1 VGGAIPGKYVPAVDR
16 GVQEAAARGVLAG
29 FPVVDFEAEC
39 FDGSYHT
46 VDSSEQA
53 FRVAGSLAFQQ
64 AVHAADPVVLE
75 PVLEVEVTT
84 PEEYL
89 GDVIGDLNQRRG
101 TDPGNGGAGAAAA
114 GARPR
119 PEAEMY
125 RYATTLRSL
134 TQGRGSHSRSFHAYE
149 E

>member
-1 VGGAIPGKYVPAVDR
+1 
-16 GVQEAAARGVLAG
+16 LAG

-101 TDPGNGGAGAAAA
+101 RILGMEAQGRLQRVRAHV
-114 GARPR
+114 

-134 TQGRGSHSRSFHAYE
+134 TQGRGSHSRTFHAYE
-149 E
+149 EMPRQEAEKLASAERQAS